1 MKSLLPDSS
10 SSAAIVIEQ
19 DAQPLYGLP
28 IRSTIFDVTVFLKQS
43 RVALSI
49 SLIACLFLSSGF
61 KQAASAVPHYKD
73 LVIGPISFTNVSLC
87 VHDNDYPRELCGE
100 EQAPRTIWAFS
111 IKNKGKS
118 AYRNVRAE
126 IVLQNET
133 KADLYNNILLITSRI
148 EPGETLWVAPEV
160 NSGSP
165 FVFGEWYGGVF
176 LDLTP
181 QGRFE
186 GVSQGNVK
194 IVSAKKAQPSRYRIK
209 GYAKGE
215 LGSISDEVARY
226 IPQLSNFPIGSTVKG
241 IFKEDAFSLTASL
254 PVAVDSSRVQSQW
267 ITVLLKESDGTI
279 AGGFRFKNLKD
290 WGPPYKAILMHDKA
304 TLKRFI
310 SAEVHVSRR

>member
-1 MKSLLPDSS
+1 MKKLRHRNHSSLSIFMTTALLSLCGLHPLA
-10 SSAAIVIEQ
+10 SAAPQ
-19 DAQPLYGLP
+19 
-28 IRSTIFDVTVFLKQS
+28 
-43 RVALSI
+43 
-49 SLIACLFLSSGF
+49 
-61 KQAASAVPHYKD
+61 YKD
-73 LVIGPISFTNVSLC
+73 LVIGPISSTNVSLC

-100 EQAPRTIWAFS
+100 GQAPRTIWAFS

-118 AYRNVRAE
+118 AYRSVRAE

-133 KADLYNNILLITSRI
+133 GADLYNNILLITSRI

-194 IVSAKKAQPSRYRIK
+194 IVSAKKVQPSRYRIK
-209 GYAKGE
+209 GYAKGD

-226 IPQLSNFPIGSTVKG
+226 LPQLNNFPIGSTVKG

-254 PVAVDSSRVQSQW
+254 PVAVDSARVPSQW
-267 ITVLLKESDGTI
+267 ITVLLKDSDGAI
-279 AGGFRFKNLKD
+279 AGGFRFKNLKG
-290 WGPPYKAILMHDKA
+290 WGPPYKAILMHDKT
-304 TLKRFI
+304 TLKRFMT
-310 SAEVHVSRR
+310 AEVHVSRT